1 MKKFFLLLVLLIF
14 MMSGTVFAEKQEWID
29 KEYDFKAVKNI
40 RIEYQVATEL
50 HNGIVE
56 KETLSIFKEKFIS
69 PLSEKCSIKNMGLFF
84 QDNNI
89 AQEDSTSADLIVKV
103 YLADYHRGDSYR
115 AGYNYTVVSPTS
127 EMVYTTKGTVVVPGT
142 QTQVY
147 HQDGGNVPTAFVIVR
162 FDVIDVET
170 NQVVWSR
177 IDDRAKQGDERSTP
191 KPKKVFSRV
200 IGDFERDLRKQLKL
214 NSVEKDDNME

>member
-1 MKKFFLLLVLLIF
+1 

-29 KEYDFKAVKNI
+29 KEYDFKSVKNI
-40 RIEYQVATEL
+40 RVEYQVATEL

-69 PLSEKCSIKNMGLFF
+69 PLAEKCSVKDMNLFF
-84 QDNNI
+84 YDNNV
-89 AQEDSTSADLIVKV
+89 AEEGSTSVDLIVKV
-103 YLADYHRGDSYR
+103 YLANYHRGDSYK
-115 AGYNYTVVSPTS
+115 AGYNYTVVSPTTS
-127 EMVYTTKGTVVVPGT
+127 IDYTNSARGVVVSGT

-162 FDVIDVET
+162 FDIIDSAT

-177 IDDRAKQGDERSTP
+177 IDDRVKQGDGRSTP

-200 IGDFERDLRKQLKL
+200 IGDFERDLRKQLKI
-214 NSVEKDDNME
+214 NSVEKEDNME

>member
-1 MKKFFLLLVLLIF
+1 MYFFIRKEF
-14 MMSGTVFAEKQEWID
+14 VFD
-29 KEYDFKAVKNI
+29 VKNI
-40 RIEYQVATEL
+40 RVEYQVATEL

-69 PLSEKCSIKNMGLFF
+69 PLSEKCSIKNMSLFF
-84 QDNNI
+84 QDNNV
-89 AQEDSTSADLIVKV
+89 AEEDSTSADLIVKV
-103 YLADYHRGDSYR
+103 YLVNYHRGDSYR

-142 QTQVY
+142 KTQVY

-162 FDVIDVET
+162 FDVIDAET

-177 IDDRAKQGDERSTP
+177 IDDRAKQGDELSTP

-200 IGDFERDLRKQLKL
+200 VGDFERDLRKQLKL